1 VGPSCTHFLPARR
14 VSLPLIRG
22 FMAGDYASEQCTI
35 STGRYNA
42 LLTLRHQVPAANKP
56 IKIRTNMYYMDET
69 WSIPRI
75 ARLRFD
81 SIQLQI
87 MLFEDSNEQGIPLH
101 ALRVIVYDKRGKEVV
116 DSGRFTLM
124 GLESIE
130 VSPDLKQQIAH
141 IKQLNINCRLDD
153 ST

>member
-1 VGPSCTHFLPARR
+1 
-14 VSLPLIRG
+14 
-22 FMAGDYASEQCTI
+22 
-35 STGRYNA
+35 
-42 LLTLRHQVPAANKP
+42 
-56 IKIRTNMYYMDET
+56 MYYMDET